1 MSLIMLTQVTWED
14 TKISQTPYDSP
25 QNLAKNFR
33 IKTVSSNEL
42 KIIDRFSILDKE
54 FCYIGGKWD

>member
-1 MSLIMLTQVTWED
+1 MSIIILTQVTWDE
-14 TKISQTPYDSP
+14 TKISQTPHDSA

-33 IKTVSSNEL
+33 IKTVSSKDL

-54 FCYIGGKWD
+54 FCFIGGKWD